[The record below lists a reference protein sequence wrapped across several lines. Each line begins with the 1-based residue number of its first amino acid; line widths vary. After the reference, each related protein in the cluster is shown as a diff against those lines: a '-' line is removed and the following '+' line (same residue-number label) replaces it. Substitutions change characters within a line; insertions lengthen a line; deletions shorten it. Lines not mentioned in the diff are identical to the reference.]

1 MINDAIPT
9 VSLTSLSYRYIDCDP
24 DSQVLNSVSLDI
36 SLGELV
42 ILTGASGSGKT
53 TLLTLIGGLR
63 SGASGGLR
71 VLGKELTSL
80 TGSDLHQFRK
90 EVGFVF
96 QSHNLLPYLTAA
108 ENIRMALEVH
118 DHWRAKG
125 LAEINNRCMELLSLL
140 GLEERANFKPSNL
153 SVGQKQR
160 VAIARAIANSPSL
173 ILADEPTASLDKD
186 STRTVITLLKELTL
200 TLQASV
206 LVVTH
211 DNKIIDYADR
221 IIHLDNGQIV

>member
-1 MINDAIPT
+1 MIISSPPT
-9 VSLTSLSYRYIDCDP
+9 VSLSSLSYRYNESDP
-24 DSQVLNSVSLDI
+24 DSQVLSSLSLDVSI
-36 SLGELV
+36 GELV

-63 SGASGGLR
+63 SGASGSLN
-71 VLGKELTSL
+71 VLGKELSSL
-80 TGSDLHQFRK
+80 SESGLNQLRK

-118 DHWRAKG
+118 DHWRSKSLAK
-125 LAEINNRCMELLSLL
+125 IQDRCIELLQLL
-140 GLEERANFKPSNL
+140 GLEERANFKPCNL

-160 VAIARAIANSPSL
+160 VSIARAIANSPRL

-186 STRTVITLLKELTL
+186 ATKIVITLLKELTMSM
-200 TLQASV
+200 QASV

-221 IIHLDNGQIV
+221 IICLDNGRIV